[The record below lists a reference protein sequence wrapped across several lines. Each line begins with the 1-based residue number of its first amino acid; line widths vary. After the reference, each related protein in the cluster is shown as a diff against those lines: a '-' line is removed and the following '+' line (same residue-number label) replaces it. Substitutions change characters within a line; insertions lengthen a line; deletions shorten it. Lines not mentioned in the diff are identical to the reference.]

1 MEFFNILSL
10 FIDLLFLFMI
20 FIFFIV
26 SLGIVVV
33 IKFLIFKIW
42 VGESFMLGLSLSII
56 EVLGGIFLVINML
69 FLGIVI
75 CILVFK
81 MGFKFLIVCDNF
93 SLMVWMSLIFW
104 LKLVVLKFLVLKILK
119 FILFVLGIFWEVRVI
134 FFLYILFLGIRM
146 VLFFEI
152 L

>member
-56 EVLGGIFLVINML
+56 EALGGIFLVINML

-81 MGFKFLIVCDNF
+81 MGFKFLIVRDNF
-93 SLMVWMSLIFW
+93 SLMAWMSLIFW

-134 FFLYILFLGIRM
+134 FSLYILFLGIRM

>member
-56 EVLGGIFLVINML
+56 EALGGIFLVINML

-81 MGFKFLIVCDNF
+81 MGFKFLIVRDNF
-93 SLMVWMSLIFW
+93 SLMAWMSLIFW

>member
-1 MEFFNILSL
+1 MEFFSILSL

-56 EVLGGIFLVINML
+56 EALGGIFLVINML

-81 MGFKFLIVCDNF
+81 MGFKFLIVRDNF
-93 SLMVWMSLIFW
+93 SLMAWMSLIFW